1 LSTFLFCFGGL
12 ALLASWRLN
21 ALLTIH
27 DLRFTIHSTMG
38 LLESIRKWIDGE
50 QTEDLLEVA
59 DEHAKP
65 RRVWEEFLVKIA
77 REVEAVM
84 QREMFTPP
92 GGLTY
97 IPREYVVYL
106 SAEDDKDWQGDKRR
120 GLEQGLFHVLS
131 ERAREL
137 SGATQLAAKS
147 FAVELRVDGT
157 LEKGQFR
164 VQAVWDET
172 ETGHTQVNA
181 RVGASK
187 SGSSS
192 AAGSA
197 VDFSD
202 TIRER
207 ADGSQGDTE
216 SGEESEKGEQTV
228 VRPRIKT
235 LYSVEIWKDGVRESV
250 EPITKSEITI
260 GRGSRSIT
268 VDLPLK
274 GDPEISRVHAT
285 LTRDD
290 NGRYWLISK
299 GRNPTLVAGR
309 ELPREERTEVLP
321 DQKIAICNFIIRI
334 QPR

>member
-1 LSTFLFCFGGL
+1 
-12 ALLASWRLN
+12 
-21 ALLTIH
+21 
-27 DLRFTIHSTMG
+27 MG

-50 QTEDLLEVA
+50 TGEDLLESA
-59 DEHAKP
+59 DEHSKP

-92 GGLTY
+92 GGPTY

-106 SAEDDKDWQGDKRR
+106 SADDDKDWQGDKRR

-137 SGATQLAAKS
+137 SGANQLAAKS

-164 VQAVWDET
+164 VQGVWDET
-172 ETGHTQVNA
+172 ESGHTMVTP
-181 RVGASK
+181 RVGAGQASATI
-187 SGSSS
+187 SGQTPPLNLN
-192 AAGSA
+192 
-197 VDFSD
+197 D

-207 ADGSQGDTE
+207 ADGSSGDTE
-216 SGEESEKGEQTV
+216 GDSELGEATV

-235 LYSVEIWKDGVRESV
+235 LYQVELWREGVREAV
-250 EPITKSEITI
+250 VPISKQEISI
-260 GRGSRSIT
+260 GRGSRSIS

-274 GDPEISRVHAT
+274 GDPEVSRVHAV
-285 LTRDD
+285 LTQEND
-290 NGRYWLISK
+290 GRYWIVSK
-299 GRNPTLVAGR
+299 GRNPLLINGR
-309 ELPREERTEVLP
+309 EIPREERTEVQP
-321 DQKIAICNFIIRI
+321 DQKIAICTFILRI
-334 QPR
+334 QPK